1 MNYYT
6 NKPTPQDF
14 RNLEAKHDTAF
25 NRGYKKGIIHGMILL
40 TIILASLYLV
50 FVMMNN
56 KKLKY
61 HDSLNTYQETVLV
74 DMVQVRDK
82 TTGELIDEYRP

>member
-6 NKPTPQDF
+6 KPTPNDF
-14 RNLEAKHDTAF
+14 KQLEQKHDTAF
-25 NRGYKKGIIHGMILL
+25 DRGYKKGIFHGMVLL

-50 FVMMNN
+50 FVMIND

-61 HDSLNTYQETVLV
+61 HDNLNTYQETVLV

>member
-1 MNYYT
+1 MNHYT
-6 NKPTPQDF
+6 KPTPNDF
-14 RNLEAKHDTAF
+14 KQLEQKHDTAF
-25 NRGYKKGIIHGMILL
+25 DRGYKKGLFHGMVLL

-50 FVMMNN
+50 FVMMND
-56 KKLKY
+56 KKLNY

-82 TTGELIDEYRP
+82 QTGELIDEYRP

>member
-6 NKPTPQDF
+6 KPTPNDF
-14 RNLEAKHDTAF
+14 KQLEQKHDTAF
-25 NRGYKKGIIHGMILL
+25 DRGYKKGIIHGMVLL

-50 FVMMNN
+50 FVMMND

>member
-1 MNYYT
+1 MNHYT
-6 NKPTPQDF
+6 KPTPNDF
-14 RNLEAKHDTAF
+14 KQLEQKHDTAF
-25 NRGYKKGIIHGMILL
+25 DRGYKKGIFHGMVLL

-50 FVMMNN
+50 FVMMND
-56 KKLKY
+56 KKLNY

-82 TTGELIDEYRP
+82 QTGELIDEYRP

>member
-6 NKPTPQDF
+6 KPTPNDF
-14 RNLEAKHDTAF
+14 KQLEQKHDTAF
-25 NRGYKKGIIHGMILL
+25 DRGSKKGIFHGMVLL

-50 FVMMNN
+50 FVMIND

-61 HDSLNTYQETVLV
+61 HDNLNTYQETVLV